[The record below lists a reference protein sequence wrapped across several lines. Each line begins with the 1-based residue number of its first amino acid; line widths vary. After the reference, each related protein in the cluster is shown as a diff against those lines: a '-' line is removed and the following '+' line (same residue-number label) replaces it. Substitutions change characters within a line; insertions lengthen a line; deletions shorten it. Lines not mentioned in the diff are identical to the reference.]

1 MGSHL
6 KRLLVQVTN
15 PERATQDST
24 MLICFDPTTQQGCG
38 ARHSQATRFC
48 PQCGQ
53 NLARALSVHD
63 HGALIGPYQVD
74 DLIGYGGFG
83 VVYLAQDTQHH
94 PSRLVALKEVFD
106 ARRIQS
112 LRDEFSV
119 LQQLSHPHLPAYY
132 DVFEHQG
139 YGYLVM
145 EYVPGQSLA
154 DVLRQQAGL
163 LLESQ
168 VLGYAIQLCDALSY
182 LHSQQPPIIHRDIKP
197 ANIRI
202 TPAGLIK
209 LVDFG
214 LLKQGS
220 GLTRDSRRA
229 VTPGYAPLEQYA
241 GGGSTD
247 ARTDLYS
254 LGATLYQ
261 LLTGVEPDDA
271 LDRVSS
277 PQDPL
282 RPPQMLNGAISSH
295 VNTALLAA
303 LALHAQDRPSEV
315 ARFKRE
321 LLGSGGPC
329 AAGGTNP
336 PLAAPPLPAAPG
348 QQPPPGAVP
357 GTASPRPAPPKPHS
371 FRSLVA
377 IVVVGLLVV
386 TLAIVAAAQNRFGL
400 TEGVDQTLVPVPAF
414 VHVPAGPFLMGSSS
428 TDAMAFDGEKPQHR
442 LTLPDYWI
450 GKTEVTNAQ
459 FRPFVEGDGYSNRA
473 YWTEAGWQWREQ
485 NGIVQ
490 PGYWGDSMFNGDN
503 QPVVGVSWFE
513 AVAYCRWLSA
523 QTGRE
528 FRLPSEAEWEKAAR
542 GPDGQIWPWGSVWD
556 AAKLHNG
563 QSVGRTTTV
572 GQYPAGASPYG
583 ALDMAGNVSE
593 WTATE
598 WGKSYPYQ
606 VEDEWSLAYL
616 SGEHRRM
623 LRGGLWYS
631 SEQYTRG
638 AFRFTYHFPHFRT
651 YYLGLRVATP

>member
-1 MGSHL
+1 
-6 KRLLVQVTN
+6 
-15 PERATQDST
+15 

-38 ARHSQATRFC
+38 TRHPQVTRFC

-63 HGALIGPYQVD
+63 RGALIGPYQVD

-83 VVYLAQDTQHH
+83 VVYLAQDTQHQ

-154 DVLRQQAGL
+154 DVLRQQAGP

-214 LLKQGS
+214 LLKQG
-220 GLTRDSRRA
+220 GGVTRDSRRA

-261 LLTGVEPDDA
+261 LLTGVDPEDA
-271 LDRVSS
+271 LDRVSRS
-277 PQDPL
+277 PDPL
-282 RPPQMLNGAISSH
+282 RPPQTLNGAISSH
-295 VNTALLAA
+295 VNAALLAA
-303 LALHAQDRPSEV
+303 LALHAPDRPSEV
-315 ARFKRE
+315 ALFKRE
-321 LLGSGGPC
+321 LLGNGSVASVGGV
-329 AAGGTNP
+329 NP

-348 QQPPPGAVP
+348 QQLPPSPPPGVVP
-357 GTASPRPAPPKPHS
+357 GRALPLPVPLQHHPFAG
-371 FRSLVA
+371 LMA

-386 TLAIVAAAQNRFGL
+386 TLAIAAAVPNRFGA
-400 TEGVDQTLVPVPAF
+400 TEGVDQTLAPLPVPAF
-414 VHVPAGPFLMGSSS
+414 VHVPAGPFLMGSS
-428 TDAMAFDGEKPQHR
+428 TVDTMAFDGEKPQHT

-459 FRPFVEGDGYSNRA
+459 FRPFVEGDGYMNRA
-473 YWTEAGWQWREQ
+473 YWTEVGWQWREQ
-485 NGIVQ
+485 NGILQ
-490 PGYWGDSMFNGDN
+490 PAYWGDSRLNGDN

-523 QTGRE
+523 QTGHE

-542 GPDGQIWPWGSVWD
+542 GPDGRIWPWGSVWD
-556 AAKLHNG
+556 AAKLHSG
-563 QSVGRTTTV
+563 QATGRTTAV

-583 ALDMAGNVSE
+583 AQDMAGNVSE

-598 WGKSYPYQ
+598 WGKSYPYR

-616 SGEHRRM
+616 SGETSRM

-631 SEQYTRG
+631 TQQYTRG
-638 AFRFTYHFPHFRT
+638 AFRFSYHFPSNRLIYF
-651 YYLGLRVATP
+651 GLRIATPSPVPGSGS